1 MFDRYG
7 QADKIW
13 GMGTWISH
21 LRIAEKLLEKRPA
34 LKPIPF
40 TFGSLAPD
48 SGIPNEDASSFD
60 PPKEV
65 THFLHRGEGES
76 QIRDWQFFER
86 YLKDASLQED
96 PERYSFLVAYY
107 AHLIC
112 DVLWVKNINVTA
124 KQEFS
129 AELEEMGGQFWW
141 KAKEDWYG
149 LDVLYVQDN
158 PQSLFW
164 EVFMVEPIPLSYL
177 DFLPQKAIQQQMDRI
192 RKFYS
197 EPEPEW
203 LVDRPYP
210 YLNETTM
217 SRFVDNATEAIDDI
231 LNNLDQLPEGISAV
245 SLLSEERL
253 APFPAPLGD
262 DN

>member
-1 MFDRYG
+1 
-7 QADKIW
+7 
-13 GMGTWISH
+13 MGTWISH
-21 LRIAEKLLEKRPA
+21 LRIAEQLLEKRPD
-34 LKPIPF
+34 LSPIPF

-48 SGIPNEDASSFD
+48 SGIPNEDTSRFD

-86 YLKDASLQED
+86 HLKGVDPHED
-96 PERYSFLVAYY
+96 PDRYSFLTAYY

-112 DVLWVKNINVTA
+112 DILLVKNINVTA

-129 AELEEMGGQFWW
+129 AELEEMGRQFWW

-149 LDVLYVQDN
+149 LDVLNVQDN
-158 PQSLFW
+158 PGSLFW
-164 EVFMVEPIPLSYL
+164 KVFMVEPIPLSYL
-177 DFLPQKAIQQQMDRI
+177 DYLPQAAIQQQMERI

-203 LVDRPYP
+203 LADRPYP

-217 SRFVDNATEAIDDI
+217 SRFVDNATLAIEDI
-231 LNNLDQLPEGISAV
+231 LDNLELLAQGVSAV
-245 SLLSEERL
+245 SLLPQKYVT
-253 APFPAPLGD
+253 PFSSPLGD
-262 DN
+262 SI